1 MRLVGTAVMPLLDQG
16 AHLLS
21 RVESW
26 LIPAACR
33 VSFSILKA
41 AIREAVMASLRM
53 ISLCSASEEHGV
65 FSNRILSRGVMG
77 EMLGL
82 PDQRSQG
89 SSSCPFAVIFIG

>member
-1 MRLVGTAVMPLLDQG
+1 MERWV
-16 AHLLS
+16 
-21 RVESW
+21 
-26 LIPAACR
+26 IPAAFR
-33 VSFSILKA
+33 VSSSILKA
-41 AIREAVMASLRM
+41 AMREAVMAGLRM

-82 PDQRSQG
+82 PDQSSQG